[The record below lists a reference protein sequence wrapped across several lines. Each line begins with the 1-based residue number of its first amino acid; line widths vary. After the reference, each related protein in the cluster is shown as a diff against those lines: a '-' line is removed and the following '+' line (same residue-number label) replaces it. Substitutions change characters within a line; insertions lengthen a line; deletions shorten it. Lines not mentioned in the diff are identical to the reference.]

1 MAESTG
7 DRRVDDGWAGRP
19 AATTTGRS
27 SAGPSEATGGST
39 DATPAAG
46 AGSGVVNTSPS
57 GASFWSKA
65 RAVAIAA
72 LIGVPAFAFLVVI
85 TWGAILM
92 PLSGL
97 LLLAPF
103 VAVNYLL
110 WGRLLAPGKPPDGRR
125 RVHDEVA

>member
-1 MAESTG
+1 MVETPG
-7 DRRVDDGWAGRP
+7 DRRADEGWVGRP
-19 AATTTGRS
+19 AATTTGPP
-27 SAGPSEATGGST
+27 SAVPAGATDGST
-39 DATPAAG
+39 VATPASR
-46 AGSGVVNTSPS
+46 AGSDVVVTSPS
-57 GASFWSKA
+57 GASFWPKA
-65 RAVAIAA
+65 RAITIAA

-110 WGRLLAPGKPPDGRR
+110 WGRLLAPGKPADGRR
-125 RVHDEVA
+125 RVDDQVA

>member
-1 MAESTG
+1 M
-7 DRRVDDGWAGRP
+7 GRP
-19 AATTTGRS
+19 AATSTGRP
-27 SAGPSEATGGST
+27 SAGPAGVTGGST
-39 DATPAAG
+39 DAPPAAR
-46 AGSGVVNTSPS
+46 AGSDVVVTSPS

-65 RAVAIAA
+65 RAVVIAT

-110 WGRLLAPGKPPDGRR
+110 WGRLLTPGKPADGQRR
-125 RVHDEVA
+125 ADDEVV